1 MFTGNA
7 LQDLT
12 RGLVGAEA
20 RGSNRKRK
28 KNRKKPGK
36 NDAIGQQVFA
46 RCVSQVPA
54 CEAEIRRACDNGPNC
69 IALALPC
76 CQPLTTCDFTT
87 FFTCTDEALGAL

>member
-1 MFTGNA
+1 MLSSHI
-7 LQDLT
+7 LQDLP
-12 RGLVGAEA
+12 RGLIGAEG

-28 KNRKKPGK
+28 KNKKKTGEK
-36 NDAIGQQVFA
+36 DAIEQQILA

-54 CEAEIRRACDNGPNC
+54 CEAENRRACDNGPNC

-87 FFTCTDEALGAL
+87 FFTCTEEALSAL